1 MIVRRTIRTRLAAT
15 LLGAGL
21 AVTATSAVAAPD
33 DRRAEPPAAVTVT
46 SAVAAPADRRAEPP
60 APVTATVPADLLG
73 PDSVVAVVTHGDIE
87 RLGARDLAR
96 SLEVI
101 TPDGARHPVWSV
113 GIRESRDGWFL
124 GDFLLADWR
133 PELHAALLRVSR
145 GADTDLLVSYDVT
158 TGATQQV
165 VAPRRLSTVAL
176 DPDGSG
182 VLFTTYPGQR
192 RPGIASALTWAG
204 ERSDFRARA
213 DGAAITSTD
222 GLILVTDD
230 SEGRKWWITDL
241 TTGTSRSVGTP
252 GACRPHRW
260 LDADSVLAT
269 CSTRRASQ
277 LLRVDLDGASARMGL
292 RHTERTRAAGPDV
305 FDDDD
310 VRVVQ
315 GRSWYESYGACGGA
329 FLTRQT
335 ANGRV
340 RMVQVP
346 GRDGA
351 LSLIGPRADRLV
363 LAHQADDC
371 ASGRSRAVLTIFD
384 PVARQETVLTLLDR
398 SEAWREVVPA
408 TEVQAWIW

>member
-1 MIVRRTIRTRLAAT
+1 MTVRRTIRAGLTAVLLAAAV
-15 LLGAGL
+15 GAP
-21 AVTATSAVAAPD
+21 ADAAPG
-33 DRRAEPPAAVTVT
+33 DRRTEPPAPVT
-46 SAVAAPADRRAEPP
+46 

-101 TPDGARHPVWSV
+101 TPDGVRHPVWSV
-113 GIRESRDGWFL
+113 ELRESRDGWFV

-145 GADTDLLVSYDVT
+145 GPDTDLLVSYDVT
-158 TGATQQV
+158 TGVTQQV

-182 VLFTTYPGQR
+182 VLFTTFPSRR

-204 ERSDFRARA
+204 VRTDFRARS
-213 DGAAITSTD
+213 DGAAITSAD
-222 GLILVTDD
+222 GLTLVTDD
-230 SEGRKWWITDL
+230 SEGRTWWVTDL
-241 TTGTSRSVGTP
+241 MTGTSRSVRTP

-277 LLRVDLDGASARMGL
+277 LRRVDLDGTSARMGL
-292 RHTERTRAAGPDV
+292 RHTELTRAAGPDV

-310 VRVVQ
+310 VRGVQ
-315 GRSWYESYGACGGA
+315 GRVWYESYGGCGGA

-335 ANGRV
+335 AAGRV
-340 RMVQVP
+340 RMVRVP

-351 LSLIGPRADRLV
+351 LSLIGARGDRLV

-371 ASGRSRAVLTIFD
+371 ASGRSPAALTLFD
-384 PVARQETVLTLLDR
+384 PVAKQETVLTRLHRD
-398 SEAWREVVPA
+398 EAWREVVPA
-408 TEVQAWIW
+408 SEVQAWIW